1 MTNINNL
8 EPHNTVPKPF
18 VFVLIPFDP
27 SFDDIYKFGI
37 KGAAEDVGAYAERV
51 DEQIFLEGILDRR
64 GDGVKSLRAVAQTH
78 RLAFDRLRPNGG
90 VLKSYDFSVHAELVE
105 A

>member
-37 KGAAEDVGAYAERV
+37 KGATEDVGAYAERV

-64 GDGVKSLRAVAQTH
+64 GDRVKSLFLTQLIGG
-78 RLAFDRLRPNGG
+78 RLLCGFSGTK
-90 VLKSYDFSVHAELVE
+90 LKVKSRIKI
-105 A
+105 